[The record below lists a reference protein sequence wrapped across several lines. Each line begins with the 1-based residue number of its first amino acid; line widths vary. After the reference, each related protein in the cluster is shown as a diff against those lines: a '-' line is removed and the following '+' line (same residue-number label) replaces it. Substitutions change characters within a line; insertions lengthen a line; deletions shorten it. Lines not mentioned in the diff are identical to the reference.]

1 VDQPAYPASRD
12 PAFNLTGGPAGATP
26 ATLAALGRPVL
37 HHLDPAFGALYQR
50 TAELLQQAFGTRE
63 SPVILP
69 GEAVV
74 GLEAAAA
81 SLIGPEDIVLNLV
94 SGIYG
99 RGYSAWARRY
109 AREVVEIEVP
119 YDSAVPASAVADAMR
134 VRPDITVVS
143 VVHCETPTGT
153 VNDLDAISAVTAEH
167 DALLIVDAVSSFGG
181 IRCDFTSW
189 QAGLVVTAP
198 QKCLGGT
205 PGLSLLH
212 VSEAAWAR
220 MEANPAAPRGSAL
233 SILDWR
239 DAHLAGRPFPLT
251 PPVTDIYGLHSCLDQ
266 YLSEGAEAV
275 LRRHQAAA
283 RAARAGAEA
292 LGLTLWA
299 RDPLVRSDTVTAVR
313 MPDEIDEQDVRAL
326 ARADS
331 GVMLSGGQGDLARIV
346 LQIGHMGT
354 GAFPLGPVIAVTALG
369 RALRSLGA
377 RADIGAAV
385 EAAVS
390 ALDA

>member
-1 VDQPAYPASRD
+1 MDQPAYPASRD

-94 SGIYG
+94 SGLYG
-99 RGYSAWARRY
+99 RGYGAWAGRY
-109 AREVVEIEVP
+109 AREVIEIEVP
-119 YDSAVPASAVADAMR
+119 YDSAVSASAVADVMR

-143 VVHCETPTGT
+143 VVHCETPCGT
-153 VNDLDAISAVTAEH
+153 VNDLDAISAVVAGH
-167 DALLIVDAVSSFGG
+167 GALLVVDAVSTFGG
-181 IRCDFTSW
+181 IRCDFTTW

-239 DAHLAGRPFPLT
+239 DAHLADRPFPFT
-251 PPVTDIYGLHSCLDQ
+251 PPVTDIYGLHSCLEQ

-354 GAFPLGPVIAVTALG
+354 GALPLGAVIAVTALG